1 MQWDS
6 DRSPFTRCRN
16 SKDQG
21 GLPCTKTIG
30 SPSPSSTKCMEWP
43 EGVVKNLL
51 SKGYISADTQSD
63 QAGEVLGVI
72 RRISSIFNEFCAGV

>member
-1 MQWDS
+1 
-6 DRSPFTRCRN
+6 
-16 SKDQG
+16 
-21 GLPCTKTIG
+21 
-30 SPSPSSTKCMEWP
+30 MEWP